1 MMLTTTHLTKVFDGE
16 HVALQDVSLSVAEGE
31 ILVVLGGSGCG
42 KSTLLR
48 LLAGLERPTSG
59 RAMLDGAPILAPS
72 PKVALV
78 FQEPRLM
85 PWLTVSDNVAFGLR
99 ALPAGE
105 RRARVAAALAR
116 VGIAHRRDAW
126 PSQLSGGQSQ
136 RAAIARALVTEP
148 SVLLFDEPFSA
159 VDALTRAQLQEHVLS
174 LWEADRRTLV
184 VVTHDIEEALI
195 MGDRILVM
203 RPQPGQVHCELT
215 VDLPRPRHIDD
226 PEFVALRRRTLD
238 LLRAAS
244 GSYRDAA

>member
-1 MMLTTTHLTKVFDGE
+1 MLEATHLSKVFDEE
-16 HVALQDVSLSVAEGE
+16 HVALQDVSLSVGAGE

-48 LLAGLERPTSG
+48 LLAGLDQPTRG
-59 RAMLDGAPILAPS
+59 TATLDGEPILSPN
-72 PKVALV
+72 PKVGLV

-85 PWLTVSDNVAFGLR
+85 PWLSVRDNVAFGLR
-99 ALPAGE
+99 DLPSAE
-105 RRARVAAALAR
+105 RKARVAAALNR
-116 VGIAHRRDAW
+116 VGISHRADAW
-126 PSQLSGGQSQ
+126 PSQLSGGQAQ

-203 RPQPGQVHCELT
+203 RPHPGQVHCELT

-226 PEFVALRRRTLD
+226 PDFIALRRRTLD

-244 GSYRDAA
+244 GALSDAA